1 MQHPQLTEILNRLR
15 AYLQGLYGDRLE
27 RLVLFGSQ
35 ARAEADHD
43 SDIDVMVVLD
53 GEVDAWT
60 EIERT
65 GEFVADL
72 CLDYSVVICNI
83 FMPAYRY
90 YAKDC
95 ALVRNVV
102 QEGMTL

>member
-15 AYLQGLYGDRLE
+15 TYLQGLYGDRLE

-53 GEVDAWT
+53 GEVDAWA
-60 EIERT
+60 EK
-65 GEFVADL
+65 
-72 CLDYSVVICNI
+72 S
-83 FMPAYRY
+83 
-90 YAKDC
+90 
-95 ALVRNVV
+95 
-102 QEGMTL
+102 

>member
-15 AYLQGLYGDRLE
+15 TYLQGLYGDRLE

-35 ARAEADHD
+35 ARAEADDD

-83 FMPAYRY
+83 SSCLHIVTTPRT
-90 YAKDC
+90 
-95 ALVRNVV
+95 VRWCVMWH
-102 QEGMTL
+102 EKA